1 MARHRQLWDA
11 SRFLIVRWRSDM
23 SDCKQQQASAGDE
36 LDLIE
41 LAQVLWAEK
50 ILVLIFTA
58 VTTLAALAYTFA
70 VSPQYAS
77 QAVISPATIDTF
89 GSLAGALGAKQR
101 DNEIFGIKAGA
112 QLANDAFNIFATNLR
127 SVSGQRAFLGTFQ
140 TEGPFE
146 LSVSK
151 GRVVTNATI
160 AADPDPVTV
169 SVLAGKAE
177 IAKEAVEQYLAVTA
191 RLTTAQI
198 NHYFSELG
206 ISQRIEPG
214 SLYRLEQPALVNSK
228 PVKPKRALIVA
239 LGVVLG
245 GMLGVFVAL
254 VRLMLKKRAG
264 TN

>member
-1 MARHRQLWDA
+1 MN
-11 SRFLIVRWRSDM
+11 
-23 SDCKQQQASAGDE
+23 DCKQQQASAGDE
-36 LDLIE
+36 IDLIE
-41 LAQVLWAEK
+41 LAQALWAEK

-58 VTTLAALAYTFA
+58 ATTLAALAYTFA

-89 GSLAGALGAKQR
+89 GSLAGALGARQR

-112 QLANDAFNIFATNLR
+112 QIANDAFSIFATNLR
-127 SVSGQRAFLGTFQ
+127 SLSGQRAFLDTFQ
-140 TEGPFE
+140 AEEPFE
-146 LSVSK
+146 ISVSK
-151 GRVVTNATI
+151 GRVVANATV

-177 IAKEAVEQYLAVTA
+177 IAKEAVEQYLAVSA

-198 NHYFSELG
+198 NDYFSGLG
-206 ISQRIEPG
+206 ISQQIESG
-214 SLYRLEQPALVNSK
+214 SLYRLEQPPLVNSK
-228 PVKPKRALIVA
+228 PTKPRRTLIVA

-245 GMLGVFVAL
+245 GMLGVLVAL
-254 VRLMLKKRAG
+254 VRLMLKKRAE